1 MKNAE
6 MTRIA
11 VYATGLLQ
19 DMPHQQCSALAL
31 YLSSYVRK
39 YLTLIDNF
47 IYYIE
52 DDTF

>member
-19 DMPHQQCSALAL
+19 DMPHQQAL
-31 YLSSYVRK
+31 YFSSYVRK